1 MECSVMDWIVGVSGE
16 RRSNNRLVR
25 TPGTAR
31 HVFIPSVHAHIGRT
45 QSRSV
50 DPKPLRAFLGA

>member
-1 MECSVMDWIVGVSGE
+1 MDWIVGVSGE

-31 HVFIPSVHAHIGRT
+31 HVFIPTIHAHVGRT
-45 QSRSV
+45 QSHSV
-50 DPKPLRAFLGA
+50 DPKPLRAYLGA